1 MLEVKL
7 QLWNPGEAAMFAQ
20 FLGFLEQSRHPQPAN
35 EVQVVPVQQGLEVQ
49 QDVEVQQ
56 PVASQMFDISD
67 TSVTRALR
75 AFADAKGI
83 AAATQLVQSL
93 GASRVTGLDDDARL
107 KFLVQVKAA
116 LS

>member
-20 FLGFLEQSRHPQPAN
+20 FLGFLEQSRHPQP
-35 EVQVVPVQQGLEVQ
+35 VQVVEPQPATSDAPGVTPQGQQT
-49 QDVEVQQ
+49 
-56 PVASQMFDISD
+56 FDLSD

>member
-35 EVQVVPVQQGLEVQ
+35 EVQVVEPQPATPDAPGMTPQGQQT
-49 QDVEVQQ
+49 
-56 PVASQMFDISD
+56 FDLSD